1 MSRSKEELQEALELF
16 DRALQGDADAFIEI
30 WEIVQDEDNN
40 TNGGVKDGKNKQRDN
55 CSEKKK
61 S

>member
-16 DRALQGDADAFIEI
+16 DRALQGDTDAFIEI

-40 TNGGVKDGKNKQRDN
+40 TNGGVKDGKN
-55 CSEKKK
+55 E
-61 S
+61 

>member
-1 MSRSKEELQEALELF
+1 MSRSTEELQEALELF

-40 TNGGVKDGKNKQRDN
+40 TNGGVKDGKIKQRDN
-55 CSEKKK
+55 CSKKKK